1 MTEMGVILETHGLT
15 KHYRHQWTFRRF
27 CVLDSLDLQVNE
39 AEIFGLI
46 GPNGAGKTT
55 TFKLL
60 LGLLRPTSG
69 TATFYGQP
77 LQPAARAAI
86 GFLPEHPYFYDY
98 LTVNETLDLYARLYG
113 LPSKIRHG
121 RVNEIIDQVQLGH
134 KRDARLRTL
143 SKGTLQR
150 VGIAQAILNHPRL
163 VILDEPMSGLDP
175 AGRHHMR
182 ELILSLRQKGT
193 TVIFSSHVLPDT
205 EALCDRVGI
214 LTQGR
219 LREVVDLRKNDK
231 AEAYLLKVK
240 QVDGATLANLADLAS
255 SAPTPQADGWHIRL
269 ASSVAVGCALDVV
282 RQANGL
288 IESLNPIYPSV
299 EERFLTYVG
308 HASTLD

>member
-1 MTEMGVILETHGLT
+1 MGVILETHALT
-15 KHYRHQWTFRRF
+15 KHYRHQWTFRRS

-39 AEIFGLI
+39 GEIFGLI

-69 TATFYGQP
+69 TVTFYGQP
-77 LQPAARAAI
+77 LQPAARAVI

-98 LTVNETLDLYARLYG
+98 LTVNETLDLYAHLYG
-113 LPSKIRHG
+113 VPRGVRRG
-121 RVNEIIDQVQLGH
+121 RVTEVIDQVQLGH
-134 KRDARLRTL
+134 KRGARLRTL

-163 VILDEPMSGLDP
+163 IILDEPMSGLDP
-175 AGRHHMR
+175 AGRRHMR

-219 LREVVDLRKNDK
+219 LQEVVDLRKNDE
-231 AEAYLLKVK
+231 APAYLLKVK
-240 QVDGATLANLADLAS
+240 QVDGATLANLGHLAS
-255 SAPTPQADGWHIRL
+255 GPPTPQADGWQIRL
-269 ASSVAVGCALDVV
+269 ANSVAVGCALDIV
-282 RQANGL
+282 RQANGS
-288 IESLNPIYPSV
+288 IESLNPIHVSV
-299 EERFLTYVG
+299 EERFLTSVG